1 MSDMPYTINDMR
13 NAISEKHVL
22 WSEHALEKMIERD
35 IRKSEVRE
43 CILKGEI
50 IEEYLSDK
58 PFPSCLIFALR
69 TLSKILSPSCLIFVC
84 TDNGRPIHTVCSFD
98 NGVLYIIT
106 AYEPTPFKWLD
117 DHKTRRAVQ

>member
-58 PFPSCLIFALR
+58 PFPSCLIF
-69 TLSKILSPSCLIFVC
+69 VC